1 MMTFEGS
8 AHQGGSTI
16 VEKLVS
22 LPFQKVKHAV
32 STQDAQPSGEH
43 GGILVM
49 ITGALL
55 VRSHMGR
62 SIQMKTMELI
72 LHGIGR

>member
-1 MMTFEGS
+1 MMTFENS
-8 AHQGGSTI
+8 PHQGAAAI
-16 VEKLVS
+16 IEKLQS
-22 LPFQKVKHAV
+22 LSFTKVKHAV

-55 VRSHMGR
+55 VRLDFAHSLVY
-62 SIQMKTMELI
+62 IPDND
-72 LHGIGR
+72 

>member
-1 MMTFEGS
+1 MMTFEGT
-8 AHQGGSTI
+8 AIQGAAPI
-16 VEKLVS
+16 IEKLVS
-22 LPFQKVKHAV
+22 LPFQKIKHAV

-55 VRSHMGR
+55 VWYFPNMRRTRPATNDG
-62 SIQMKTMELI
+62 L
-72 LHGIGR
+72 